1 MFGEGPTSQPV
12 GDFENHKEFMKL
24 KYTADDVRYTTKGKT
39 VYAITLGV
47 PEAGKTMTFKSFKKK
62 IKALKIENVSVIGS
76 NQLVPWELT
85 KEGLQVKVPIVQGN
99 NAVVFKIECN

>member
-1 MFGEGPTSQPV
+1 
-12 GDFENHKEFMKL
+12 
-24 KYTADDVRYTTKGKT
+24 
-39 VYAITLGV
+39 
-47 PEAGKTMTFKSFKKK
+47 MTFKSFKRK